1 MDVEQ
6 YSKLAQSVYRMAS
19 YMHRFEVPN
28 ADLTPLTEVAKQQL
42 SHCILKG

>member
-6 YSKLAQSVYRMAS
+6 YAKLAQSVYRMAS